1 MAVHFTLNND
11 FILNFQ
17 QLLGHQTKVKT
28 IAKNAISEK
37 MVLIW
42 TSLCIRYLINGSP
55 SPRFDKLPPDLP
67 QLHHAASSVSMRHT
81 DLVGNKSYSSRQ
93 RTILIAGVHGI

>member
-37 MVLIW
+37 
-42 TSLCIRYLINGSP
+42 N
-55 SPRFDKLPPDLP
+55 RFNMDVIM
-67 QLHHAASSVSMRHT
+67 H
-81 DLVGNKSYSSRQ
+81 
-93 RTILIAGVHGI
+93 

>member
-1 MAVHFTLNND
+1 M
-11 FILNFQ
+11 ILNLQ

-28 IAKNAISEK
+28 IAKNAI
-37 MVLIW
+37 
-42 TSLCIRYLINGSP
+42 SLCIRYLINGSP